1 MGFKSAK
8 KMTAFFRIFV
18 NPMSLD
24 LNAFSDGMFGV
35 AVRYST
41 QKVERISSPDS
52 HQPHP
57 TSEKVSGFTIVP
69 CSCRRFMAVHTFGA
83 IFKKEAREG

>member
-8 KMTAFFRIFV
+8 KMTAFFGIFV

-41 QKVERISSPDS
+41 QKVDRVSSPDS

-57 TSEKVSGFTIVP
+57 TSEKVSGFTIGP
-69 CSCRRFMAVHTFGA
+69 CSCPRCMALHTFGA